1 MFECKT
7 GWNEDGE
14 ELVPAG
20 DAFLKDAKAED
31 LATGDSNG
39 ADDDLFDVS
48 GLLSTRGSAIN
59 EPHCQRAKEQR
70 KWSPIHIWQTGGH

>member
-31 LATGDSNG
+31 LAIGDLNG
-39 ADDDLFDVS
+39 ADLFDVS
-48 GLLSTRGSAIN
+48 GLLSTRGSAIY

>member
-31 LATGDSNG
+31 LAIGDSNG

-48 GLLSTRGSAIN
+48 GLLSTRENGHLFIYGRLEGIDGSECCI
-59 EPHCQRAKEQR
+59 
-70 KWSPIHIWQTGGH
+70 

>member
-31 LATGDSNG
+31 LAIGDSNG

-48 GLLSTRGSAIN
+48 GLLSTRGSAID
-59 EPHCQRAKEQR
+59 EPHCQQAKEQR
-70 KWSPIHIWQTGGH
+70 KWSSIHIWQTGGH